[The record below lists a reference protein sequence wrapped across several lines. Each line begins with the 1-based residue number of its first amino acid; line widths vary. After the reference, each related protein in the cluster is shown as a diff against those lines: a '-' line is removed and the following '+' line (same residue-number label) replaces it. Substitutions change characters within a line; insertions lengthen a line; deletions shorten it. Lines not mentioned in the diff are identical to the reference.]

1 MRYHTPLTVVVVDTH
16 RGDDERSRWAL
27 TCDQVAGESANR
39 VLEVRSVAGAIATIE
54 REPID
59 VVLLD
64 IALRGTTS
72 LEAVRVLRDA
82 APDLPIV
89 LAAEPSEEAVAFLG
103 VQSGA
108 QDYVIKGVDDERVVC
123 RALHHAVE
131 RASLARGRE
140 ALLFREHG
148 ARLAAEEARKDAD
161 RARGRAEELERD
173 ATFLAEASVEL
184 ALTLD
189 ARARLATATRVA
201 VPRLADCAVGFIAGE
216 DGTLEAVEANR
227 AGATC
232 PRVLEAARAI
242 ASGADLATL
251 FERAQS
257 RGHVILQ
264 NAHTATDDASKE
276 TAVPSP
282 RRSTVIAPR
291 HCVLIPLRAR
301 GHLLGVLGLM
311 AGRQKRRY
319 TAADRSLAQAFA
331 ARTAIAMDNAR
342 LYEMS
347 QRATRTRDQVLG
359 IVSHDLRNPLTAIGM
374 CAAAL
379 GASATLPVAER
390 RRLVRTIRESVE
402 WTQRLLGDLLD
413 IASIEAGRL
422 SFEPRPIDPIVLIS
436 RALDLFEM
444 STNGKSVLLA
454 EAVPDSLP
462 TIMADEERIL
472 QVLTNLISNALKVTP
487 TGGVVTL
494 GASASSGAVVFTVTD
509 VGPGIA
515 PEHLHHIFDWF
526 WRATHER
533 AERGTGLGLAIAKG
547 IVEAHGGRIAVES
560 TPGDGS
566 TFSFTVQ
573 LAVPALMQ
581 SPPPPSDPPARDPP
595 ARDPPARDRGRSE
608 PVLVSA

>member
-1 MRYHTPLTVVVVDTH
+1 MRYRAPLTVMVVDTH
-16 RGDDERSRWAL
+16 RGDDERSRWRL
-27 TCDQVAGESANR
+27 TGDQVSSESANR
-39 VLEVRSVAGAIATIE
+39 VLEARNVAEAITTLE

-64 IALRGTTS
+64 MALCGTAS
-72 LEAVRVLRDA
+72 LKAVRVLRDA

-89 LAAEPSEEAVAFLG
+89 IAAEPAEESVAFLG

-123 RALHHAVE
+123 RALHQAVE

-148 ARLAAEEARKDAD
+148 ARLAAEEAREDAD
-161 RARGRAEELERD
+161 RARRKAEELERD
-173 ATFLAEASVEL
+173 ATLLAEASAEL
-184 ALTLD
+184 ALTLG
-189 ARARLATATRVA
+189 ARERLATATRFA

-216 DGTLEAVEANR
+216 DGTLEPVEANR
-227 AGATC
+227 GAGAPC
-232 PRVLEAARAI
+232 PRVLEAARAA
-242 ASGADLATL
+242 ASGADLTTL
-251 FERAQS
+251 FERA
-257 RGHVILQ
+257 RRHGHVILQ
-264 NAHTATDDASKE
+264 DGHTAPDDTTEATAFASR
-276 TAVPSP
+276 

-291 HCVLIPLRAR
+291 HCMLIPLRAR

-331 ARTAIAMDNAR
+331 VRTAIAMDNAR

-359 IVSHDLRNPLTAIGM
+359 IVSHDLRNPLSAIGM
-374 CAAAL
+374 CTAAL
-379 GASATLPVAER
+379 GDSTKLPAPER
-390 RRLVRTIRESVE
+390 RRLLRTIQDSVE

-413 IASIEAGRL
+413 IASLEAGRL

-436 RALDLFEM
+436 RALDLFEV
-444 STNGKSVLLA
+444 STDGKTVRLG
-454 EAVPDSLP
+454 EGVPDSLP
-462 TIMADEERIL
+462 TVVADEERIL

-487 TGGVVTL
+487 TGDAVTL
-494 GASASSGAVVFTVTD
+494 GASASPGTVTFTVTD

-515 PEHLHHIFDWF
+515 PEHLDHIFDWF
-526 WRATHER
+526 WRASHER

-547 IVEAHGGRIAVES
+547 IVEAHRGHIAVES
-560 TPGDGS
+560 TPGRGS
-566 TFSFTVQ
+566 SFSFTVPV
-573 LAVPALMQ
+573 AAPAGA
-581 SPPPPSDPPARDPP
+581 PSWA
-595 ARDPPARDRGRSE
+595 AASTGDRGASARGQST
-608 PVLVSA
+608 PVPVRA